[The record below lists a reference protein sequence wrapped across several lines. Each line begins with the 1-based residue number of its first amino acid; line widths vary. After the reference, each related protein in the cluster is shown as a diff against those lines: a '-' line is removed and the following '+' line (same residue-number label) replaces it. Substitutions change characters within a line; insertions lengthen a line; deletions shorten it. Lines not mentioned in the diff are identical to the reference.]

1 MEENVK
7 LEKINENITNIKNG
21 VDEVNSEWELATNT
35 VVTTIDKQVDSINEA
50 IKAKEEE
57 AEAAIKPLQ
66 DQLDLMEKQNAARKR
81 QLDLEQAQF
90 NLAKAQQEGEV
101 RQDLDPALGAM
112 FFDNLLMMLHF
123 SYGCAYY
130 GERMKLYDS
139 KVSEDELVRQ
149 LLLFIKGALCAPG
162 KE

>member
-1 MEENVK
+1 MRSHTQEGAQEY
-7 LEKINENITNIKNG
+7 
-21 VDEVNSEWELATNT
+21 A
-35 VVTTIDKQVDSINEA
+35 EA
-50 IKAKEEE
+50 IESVTATTYT
-57 AEAAIKPLQ
+57 
-66 DQLDLMEKQNAARKR
+66 QLLS
-81 QLDLEQAQF
+81 
-90 NLAKAQQEGEV
+90 KAQQEGEV

-130 GERMKLYDS
+130 EERMKLYDS

-149 LLLFIKGALCAPG
+149 LVLFIKGALCVPG

>member
-1 MEENVK
+1 M
-7 LEKINENITNIKNG
+7 TA
-21 VDEVNSEWELATNT
+21 ATYT
-35 VVTTIDKQVDSINEA
+35 R
-50 IKAKEEE
+50 
-57 AEAAIKPLQ
+57 L
-66 DQLDLMEKQNAARKR
+66 
-81 QLDLEQAQF
+81 
-90 NLAKAQQEGEV
+90 LAKAQQEGEV